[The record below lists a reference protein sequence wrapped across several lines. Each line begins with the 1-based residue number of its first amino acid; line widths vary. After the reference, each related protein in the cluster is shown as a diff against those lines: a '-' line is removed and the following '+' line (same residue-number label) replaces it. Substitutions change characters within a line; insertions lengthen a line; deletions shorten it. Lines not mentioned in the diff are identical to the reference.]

1 MPGVARDLLAGGPLV
16 YGVLLGAFGIG
27 AVCAAFIS
35 GRLRAHMPNQRIVQ
49 IASLAVA
56 IGATGA
62 GLSTSLPLTIVALLI
77 AGLGWVLALST
88 LNATV
93 RSAEHTSEL
102 QSLMRISYAVFCLK
116 KK

>member
-1 MPGVARDLLAGGPLV
+1 MLCRSF
-16 YGVLLGAFGIG
+16 LLGAFGSG

-93 RSAEHTSEL
+93 QLSTPRWVVARSLSIYQKIGRASGRERVC
-102 QSLMRISYAVFCLK
+102 QYG
-116 KK
+116 